1 MSAST
6 PSLWD
11 EEVEILVIGGGPG
24 GSTTAAC
31 LAQRGRKALI
41 LEQSRF
47 PRFHIGESL
56 LPSSAVVLKSLGLE
70 EEMDRRFVRKY
81 SARFLDDEAT
91 EGSDTATARYAFVDA
106 FPPSTPYAWQV
117 TRAEF
122 DELLLRRAEALG
134 AEVREGY
141 RVNKAIFEG
150 NTAIGVEATSPTGE
164 RRRIG
169 ARVIVDATGRDSL
182 LARGPRGEA
191 PARRRLPG
199 LDKTA
204 IFTHIQ
210 GGHRNEGLNAG
221 QIELTILAGR
231 NDDGST
237 PGWAWFIP
245 FNDGRSSIGF
255 VLSSEVLKGR
265 VNDARA
271 LFGDKL
277 GPEPREYGDR
287 STETNARLEAVF
299 DAEVSRSPWM
309 RRMIGDAPR
318 VNPVRAAADYSF
330 RVGTLAGDGWLAV
343 GDAAGFLDPLFS
355 TGAHMAIGGGVRAAR
370 AIDEA
375 LTGGDVSAARF
386 APYAKMM
393 RTAGDLFLGAVQ
405 SFYRGDLRGLLFAK
419 NQRPVIRRS
428 ITSMLAGDVF
438 HEGTAPAW
446 VGFFRDYFPVTL

>member
-1 MSAST
+1 M
-6 PSLWD
+6 LF
-11 EEVEILVIGGGPG
+11 IR
-24 GSTTAAC
+24 C
-31 LAQRGRKALI
+31 LI
-41 LEQSRF
+41 
-47 PRFHIGESL
+47 
-56 LPSSAVVLKSLGLE
+56 
-70 EEMDRRFVRKY
+70 
-81 SARFLDDEAT
+81 
-91 EGSDTATARYAFVDA
+91 
-106 FPPSTPYAWQV
+106 
-117 TRAEF
+117 
-122 DELLLRRAEALG
+122 
-134 AEVREGY
+134 
-141 RVNKAIFEG
+141 
-150 NTAIGVEATSPTGE
+150 PTGK
-164 RRRIG
+164 
-169 ARVIVDATGRDSL
+169 VIVDATGRDSL
-182 LARGPRGEA
+182 LARGPRGEE

-210 GGHRNEGLNAG
+210 GGHRNEGLDVG

-255 VLSSEVLKGR
+255 VLSSEVLKDR

-277 GPEPREYGDR
+277 GPAPREYGDR
-287 STETNARLEAVF
+287 SAETNARLEAVF
-299 DAEVSRSPWM
+299 DVEVSRSPWM

-355 TGAHMAIGGGVRAAR
+355 TGAHMAIGGGVRAAQ

-375 LTGGDVSAARF
+375 LTEGDVSAAQF